1 MLIEIRHVTTYRYE
15 TPARYSIQSL
25 RLTPPSFDGQDVLV
39 WNISAPGFDKHV
51 EYRDGFGNL
60 AHLATMSGL
69 HDGIT
74 IEASGIVETED
85 RCGIVRGLNEVA
97 PRRVFLRESEK
108 TAPDKGIRA
117 LAHSVSNGKVPKD
130 VLDCMHALMKAV
142 QEAVEYEI
150 GATHEHTSA
159 AEALAAGKGVCQD
172 HAHIF
177 ISAAR
182 IIGIPARYVNGYFLS
197 GTIAPSEAHHAWA
210 EAWIDGLGWVGFD
223 PANGMCPTE
232 RYVRLACGFDAASA
246 SPIRGTQRGGENEA
260 LDVKVEVEQQGGQ
273 QQQQQQ

>member
-1 MLIEIRHVTTYRYE
+1 MLIEIRHTTTYRYQ

-25 RLTPPSFDGQDVLV
+25 RLTPPSFDGQEVLS
-39 WNISAPGFDKHV
+39 WTISAPGFDKAV
-51 EYRDGFGNL
+51 QFRDGFGNTV
-60 AHLATMSGL
+60 HLATMSGL
-69 HDGIT
+69 HEGIA

-85 RCGIVRGLNEVA
+85 RCGIIRGLNEAA
-97 PRRVFLRESEK
+97 PRRVFLRETAK
-108 TAPDKGIRA
+108 TLPDKAIRD
-117 LAHSVSNGKVPKD
+117 LARKIGGGRESKD
-130 VLDCMHALMKAV
+130 SLDCLHALMNEV
-142 QEAVEYEI
+142 RDAVEYEI

-172 HAHIF
+172 HAHVF

-182 IIGIPARYVNGYFLS
+182 VLGIPARYVNGYFLS
-197 GTIAPSEAHHAWA
+197 GTLAPSEAHHAWA
-210 EAWIDGLGWVGFD
+210 EAWVEGLGWVGFD

-232 RYVRLACGFDAASA
+232 RYVRLACGFDASTA

-273 QQQQQQ
+273 QQQ